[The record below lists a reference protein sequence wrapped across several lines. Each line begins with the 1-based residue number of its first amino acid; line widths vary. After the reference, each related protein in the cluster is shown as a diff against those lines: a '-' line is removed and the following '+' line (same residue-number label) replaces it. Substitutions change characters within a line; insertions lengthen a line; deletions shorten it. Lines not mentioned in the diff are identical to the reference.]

1 MYQLN
6 EEQKE
11 LKKLTSEFVK
21 NVVEDGA
28 NERNNTNSFSEEI
41 FKQIGEMGYL
51 GVTIPAVYGGCEMD
65 YVASTIIINEIAK
78 SDASLAHLVSC
89 CNYTLYPY

>member
-21 NVVEDGA
+21 NVVEAGA

-51 GVTIPAVYGGCEMD
+51 GVTTPAVYGGCEMD
-65 YVASTIIINEIAK
+65 YVDSTIIINEIAK

-89 CNYTLYPY
+89 SNYTFCT